1 MKKNKKKNVG
11 LIMGRLL
18 IQTVAVTIAFCIIA
32 ILFYEY
38 DYRKWI
44 EGYVDTIE
52 RINNHLISSI
62 QEMDLSD
69 DSVGDL
75 LNRERLLL
83 GSNANSFVNGQ
94 FYARIMDRDNNEIV
108 TDSKQRA
115 YFTMPDQGGQ
125 NITDDDN
132 SVYHFTI
139 YSNDDEQFLDWMD
152 STKEEFYDICA
163 VEDQPYLFFQV
174 NKFIAEDEEFQPVD
188 IIAYYKGDY
197 HFDVSLGENDYETW
211 SPEYTTMSVGVDDK
225 DKVMVNSNLDSGV
238 YVVGSVNDASD
249 YIPVG
254 TGDSKHYITT
264 TGTYNDGSDSL
275 YYEYNRS
282 FFKGDFLCIV
292 KEPFRGTQYSVD
304 DNRFEISLNN
314 YTMECYFK
322 ANYWEERG
330 KGLLPAILIIYGI
343 VFVINAVISVI
354 LSISLIV
361 RRREADFRRVLMD
374 SISHDLKS
382 PLTALRGYAESLKE
396 NLNEE
401 KKEAYADAILEST
414 DYMDRLINGNLELL
428 RLQDKRFAG
437 NKEKTDLVKMT
448 ENLFEKYTPSLE
460 ERNIT
465 LTVKG
470 DYIKKVN
477 KNLFAN
483 ALENLVSNSV
493 KYVDDGGE
501 INVVGNKNYFT
512 ILNSV
517 EELPDKK
524 GEELWE
530 TFVKGNDSRSNEKGS
545 GIGMAIAKS
554 IFDIHKIKASI
565 DYEDG
570 EKKKFGVYI
579 Y

>member
-38 DYRKWI
+38 DYRKWV

-188 IIAYYKGDY
+188 IIAYYKGNY
-197 HFDVSLGENDYETW
+197 HFDVS
-211 SPEYTTMSVGVDDK
+211 
-225 DKVMVNSNLDSGV
+225 
-238 YVVGSVNDASD
+238 
-249 YIPVG
+249 
-254 TGDSKHYITT
+254 
-264 TGTYNDGSDSL
+264 
-275 YYEYNRS
+275 
-282 FFKGDFLCIV
+282 
-292 KEPFRGTQYSVD
+292 
-304 DNRFEISLNN
+304 
-314 YTMECYFK
+314 
-322 ANYWEERG
+322 
-330 KGLLPAILIIYGI
+330 
-343 VFVINAVISVI
+343 
-354 LSISLIV
+354 
-361 RRREADFRRVLMD
+361 
-374 SISHDLKS
+374 
-382 PLTALRGYAESLKE
+382 
-396 NLNEE
+396 
-401 KKEAYADAILEST
+401 
-414 DYMDRLINGNLELL
+414 
-428 RLQDKRFAG
+428 
-437 NKEKTDLVKMT
+437 
-448 ENLFEKYTPSLE
+448 
-460 ERNIT
+460 
-465 LTVKG
+465 
-470 DYIKKVN
+470 
-477 KNLFAN
+477 
-483 ALENLVSNSV
+483 
-493 KYVDDGGE
+493 
-501 INVVGNKNYFT
+501 
-512 ILNSV
+512 
-517 EELPDKK
+517 
-524 GEELWE
+524 
-530 TFVKGNDSRSNEKGS
+530 
-545 GIGMAIAKS
+545 
-554 IFDIHKIKASI
+554 
-565 DYEDG
+565 
-570 EKKKFGVYI
+570 
-579 Y
+579 

>member
-1 MKKNKKKNVG
+1 MKKNKKKNAG
-11 LIMGRLL
+11 LIIGRLL
-18 IQTVAVTIAFCIIA
+18 IQTVAVTIVFCIIA

-94 FYARIMDRDNNEIV
+94 FYARIMDSDNNEIV

-115 YFTMPDQGGQ
+115 YFTLPDQDGQ
-125 NITDDDN
+125 ERADDDN

-139 YSNDDEQFLDWMD
+139 YSNEDEQFLDWMD
-152 STKEEFYDICA
+152 STREEFYEICTE
-163 VEDQPYLFFQV
+163 EDKPYLFFQV
-174 NKFIAEDEEFQPVD
+174 NKFIAEDEEFMPID
-188 IIAYYKGDY
+188 IVAYYKGNYEINLYKQD
-197 HFDVSLGENDYETW
+197 FDYETW
-211 SPEYTTMSVGVDDK
+211 SPELIMSVGADDK
-225 DKVMVNSNLDSGV
+225 DKVMVNSNLDAGV

-254 TGDSKHYITT
+254 AGDPKHYITT
-264 TGTYNDGSDSL
+264 TGTYNNGFDSL

-292 KEPFRGTQYSVD
+292 KEPFKGTHYVAD
-304 DNRFEISLNN
+304 DGRFEISVNN
-314 YTMECYFK
+314 YAMECYFK

-343 VFVINAVISVI
+343 VFIINAVISVI
-354 LSISLIV
+354 FSISLII

-401 KKEAYADAILEST
+401 KKEAYADAILDST

-448 ENLFEKYTPSLE
+448 ENLFEKYIPSLE

-465 LTVKG
+465 LSVKG

-501 INVVGNKNYFT
+501 ISVVGNKNYFT
-512 ILNSV
+512 ILNTV

-545 GIGMAIAKS
+545 GIGLAIAKS

-565 DYEDG
+565 EYEDG